1 MHVEMIAKN
10 DAQAGYLEL
19 PHQLLQVND
28 ELLHPWIIGFI
39 IIELFL

>member
-1 MHVEMIAKN
+1 MIAKS

-28 ELLHPWIIGFI
+28 ELLHPGIIGFV